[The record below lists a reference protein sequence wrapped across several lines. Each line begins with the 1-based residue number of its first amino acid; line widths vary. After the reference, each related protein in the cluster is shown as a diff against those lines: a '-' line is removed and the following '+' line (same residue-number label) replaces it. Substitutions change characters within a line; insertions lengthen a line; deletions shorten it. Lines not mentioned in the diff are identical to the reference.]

1 MDSRTPE
8 QVFRDAIAKYSVVPT
23 NPQIEK
29 YKKQLHQLLNEDIE
43 LASDGHIGVTTDPLE
58 EFDDLAMLRY
68 GVYNTSGNI
77 TVIISG
83 GVHTPDERLAHV
95 VELFKCFEGA
105 EFDVPFKTP
114 KGVIMFKRDGEI
126 IPYPLKHFINCG
138 PCSSVTLNS
147 ITFTENAS
155 ITTVGANDNGTLGA
169 GVNQKQ
175 TDEPGKLINIPDVW
189 NNFIERARAN
199 NVRIKNMSIDVT
211 RYVLFPNPMK
221 VNPESP
227 FYEMTQPKILNY
239 MKVSTSMFWVSRP
252 QPKFGLRVNEG
263 NSIVDIQLFSEF
275 IIDDNYNR
283 GLDKLNEYMI
293 SAKSINLEPKYY
305 ESAAIPIMITNCA
318 GGEYLP
324 SVFGYGPTD
333 KVAKETM
340 GCLTPESAQ
349 RVFDVISKLDYMTP
363 AYDPLAYLDALLN

>member
-8 QVFRDAIAKYSVVPT
+8 QVFRDAIAKYSVVPA
-23 NPQIEK
+23 NPEIEK
-29 YKKQLHQLLNEDIE
+29 YKMQLHQMLNEQIDLE
-43 LASDGHIGVTTDPLE
+43 SDGHIGVTTDPLE

-68 GVYNTSGNI
+68 GVYNTRGNI
-77 TVIISG
+77 TVIVSG

-95 VELFKCFEGA
+95 IEMFTCFEGA

-114 KGVIMFKRDGEI
+114 KGVIMFKRDGEE

-147 ITFTENAS
+147 ITFAENAS
-155 ITTVGANDNGTLGA
+155 ITTVGANEDGTLGA

-175 TDEPGKLINIPDVW
+175 TDEAGKLINIPEVW
-189 NNFIERARAN
+189 NNFIAKARAN

-211 RYVLFPNPMK
+211 RYVLFPNPLK
-221 VNPESP
+221 VSPESP
-227 FYEMTQPKILNY
+227 FYAMTQPQILNY
-239 MKVSTSMFWVSRP
+239 MKVSTSMFWCSRP
-252 QPKFGLRVNEG
+252 PPQAVRVNEG

-283 GLDKLNEYMI
+283 GLDKLNEYMVW
-293 SAKSINLEPKYY
+293 SKSLNLEPKNY

-324 SVFGYGPTD
+324 GKFGYGPTD
-333 KVAKETM
+333 KVAKQTL

-349 RVFDVISKLDYMTP
+349 RVFNVIEKLDYMTP
-363 AYDPLAYLDALLN
+363 AYDPLAYLDALIN

>member
-8 QVFRDAIAKYSVVPT
+8 QVFRDAIAKYSVVPA
-23 NPQIEK
+23 NPEIEK
-29 YKKQLHQLLNEDIE
+29 YKMQLNEMLNE
-43 LASDGHIGVTTDPLE
+43 QLVLESDGHIGVTTDPLE

-68 GVYNTSGNI
+68 GVYNTRGNI
-77 TVIISG
+77 TVIVSG

-95 VELFKCFEGA
+95 IEMFKCFEGA

-114 KGVIMFKRDGEI
+114 KGIIMFKRDGEV
-126 IPYPLKHFINCG
+126 IPYPLKKFINCG
-138 PCSSVTLNS
+138 PCSSITLDS

-155 ITTVGANDNGTLGA
+155 ITTVGANEDGTLGA

-175 TDEPGKLINIPDVW
+175 TNEPGKLINIPDVW
-189 NNFIERARAN
+189 NNFIIRARAN

-211 RYVLFPNPMK
+211 RYVLFPNPLK
-221 VNPESP
+221 VSPQSP
-227 FYEMTQPKILNY
+227 FYEMTQPQILNY

-252 QPKFGLRVNEG
+252 PAKFGLRVNEG

-324 SVFGYGPTD
+324 GVFGYGPTD
-333 KVAKETM
+333 KVAKQTM

-349 RVFDVISKLDYMTP
+349 RVFDVIEKLDYMTP

>member
-1 MDSRTPE
+1 MDTRNSE
-8 QVFRDAIAKYSVVPT
+8 QVFRDAIAKYSVVST
-23 NPQIEK
+23 NPLINT
-29 YKKQLHQLLNEDIE
+29 YKMQLQQMLNEQLVLE
-43 LASDGHIGVTTDPLE
+43 ADGHIGVTTDPLE

-68 GVYNTSGNI
+68 GVYNTRGNI
-77 TVIISG
+77 TVIISA

-114 KGVIMFKRDGEI
+114 KGVIMFKRDGEV
-126 IPYPLKHFINCG
+126 IPYPLKKFINCG

-155 ITTVGANDNGTLGA
+155 ITTVGANEDGTLGA

-175 TDEPGKLINIPDVW
+175 TDEPGKLINMPDVW
-189 NNFIERARAN
+189 NNFIAKARAN
-199 NVRIKNMSIDVT
+199 NVSIKNMSIDVT
-211 RYVLFPNPMK
+211 RYVLFPNPFK
-221 VNPESP
+221 VSP
-227 FYEMTQPKILNY
+227 TSAFYEMTQRKIFNY
-239 MKVSTSMFWVSRP
+239 MIISNGMFWVSRP
-252 QPKFGLRVNEG
+252 PPQYGLRVNEG
-263 NSIVDIQLFSEF
+263 NSIVDIQQFSEF

-283 GLDKLNEYMI
+283 GLEKLNEYMI
-293 SAKSINLEPKYY
+293 LAKSKNLEPKYY

-324 SVFGYGPTD
+324 GVFGFGPTD
-333 KVAKETM
+333 KVAKETL

-349 RVFDVISKLDYMTP
+349 LVFNQIKKLDYMTP